1 MPIQKLGWE
10 NLEKREVVLTCSILK
25 HDLDSVSN
33 LL

>member
-1 MPIQKLGWE
+1 MQIQ
-10 NLEKREVVLTCSILK
+10 NLEQDNLEQREVVLTCNTLK